1 MGLSRQAILEFLLES
16 GYHLGLRRFL
26 LALRQKAQAQG
37 DSLYWELGIRR
48 RFVHGGKAHL
58 LTPDALGLLRQG
70 DNVRPFLL
78 VWDRVAKPVW
88 LWRATMER
96 YTMAA
101 TTLGSYCFPAVLWL
115 AATPRREGEMRN
127 ALADVCRRRGGA
139 GSFYTAP
146 LGLAGP
152 NWQPVAGGERREIL
166 DILTSWSEIPS
177 WLITGQNRGDE
188 ESREQATPEEGH
200 RGRRKRAI
208 RILGEIPHSDG
219 RQSGARQS
227 GARQS
232 GARPLP
238 ETPSLEDLVRMA
250 LALSPAEKELLWNVG
265 GRPLLRLT
273 DLALLQGVSR
283 GEMAGRVERLEDYGL
298 VTRLSLERIDVA
310 TRHRF
315 ALAPGGTV
323 LLAAMRGE
331 TAGAFLR
338 HGKVWDVAPDMV
350 ESRRPRLERELPH
363 TLAVRDFFLILL
375 ALAREKPQDYE
386 LRLWDSEGESTRDF
400 RLGGRQHHLRPDGY
414 GEFRVG
420 PAVYSFFLEID
431 RGTIAIQTAST
442 GRSDYRKKFRGYFAY
457 RRLLRSLGEVCP
469 RILIV
474 SEERRVEP
482 VLEAVTRLARET
494 GEVPIPVYVTS
505 AAQLAARG
513 PLGVI
518 WRTMGHQ
525 GKLQAWG

>member
-1 MGLSRQAILEFLLES
+1 MES

-48 RFVHGGKAHL
+48 RFVHGGKTHL

-78 VWDRVAKPVW
+78 VWDRVARPVW

-96 YTMAA
+96 YAMAA

-166 DILTSWSEIPS
+166 DILPSWSEIPS

-208 RILGEIPHSDG
+208 RLLGEIPHSD
-219 RQSGARQS
+219 ARES

-238 ETPSLEDLVRMA
+238 EAPSLEDLVRMA

-283 GEMAGRVERLEDYGL
+283 GEMARRVERLVDYGS
-298 VTRLSLERIDVA
+298 VPRLSLERIDRA
-310 TRHRF
+310 TRHRL
-315 ALAPGGTV
+315 ALPY
-323 LLAAMRGE
+323 LE
-331 TAGAFLR
+331 THAFH
-338 HGKVWDVAPDMV
+338 HGHVPVSDL
-350 ESRRPRLERELPH
+350 ESLHCDQCAHPARPR
-363 TLAVRDFFLILL
+363 
-375 ALAREKPQDYE
+375 Y
-386 LRLWDSEGESTRDF
+386 
-400 RLGGRQHHLRPDGY
+400 
-414 GEFRVG
+414 
-420 PAVYSFFLEID
+420 
-431 RGTIAIQTAST
+431 ASIT
-442 GRSDYRKKFRGYFAY
+442 
-457 RRLLRSLGEVCP
+457 P
-469 RILIV
+469 
-474 SEERRVEP
+474 
-482 VLEAVTRLARET
+482 
-494 GEVPIPVYVTS
+494 
-505 AAQLAARG
+505 
-513 PLGVI
+513 
-518 WRTMGHQ
+518 
-525 GKLQAWG
+525 